1 MNFSRKM
8 ILAVFM
14 LGTFAVGMTEY
25 VVTGLLTQFA
35 EDLNVEVS
43 TTGLLLTVYAI
54 SVAIFGPI
62 LRIVTL
68 KFSPKPLLLALMI
81 LFILS
86 NILAATAPNFDVLL
100 LSRLF
105 SAAMHAPFFGIC
117 MYIAISISDPTKR
130 TGQLP
135 LCKEARSIMIG
146 VPFGSFLGGMFD
158 WRLVFWF
165 MAALGLLTLIG
176 LWTTPNIRPSEVPK
190 VKDELQMLKNKNVLM
205 TIAIIVLGFSGVFTA
220 YTFKE
225 PMYREFAGFDVTGI
239 TLGLFFFGLG
249 AVIGNFVSGSVRPS
263 RLTSRLLLALAALAV
278 VLVSFTHLLAFA
290 PMAIVMSFLF
300 GAGTFGTTPLLNAK
314 IILAAKEAPSLSGT
328 IAASVFNLAN
338 AIGAA
343 LGSFL
348 LGAGFSY
355 TTITY
360 VAGAMITFGLILT
373 FINVKTEDRSV
384 YEA

>member
-1 MNFSRKM
+1 MATR
-8 ILAVFM
+8 
-14 LGTFAVGMTEY
+14 
-25 VVTGLLTQFA
+25 LLVHGGSWIA
-35 EDLNVEVS
+35 
-43 TTGLLLTVYAI
+43 
-54 SVAIFGPI
+54 
-62 LRIVTL
+62 
-68 KFSPKPLLLALMI
+68 
-81 LFILS
+81 
-86 NILAATAPNFDVLL
+86 
-100 LSRLF
+100 
-105 SAAMHAPFFGIC
+105 HAHW
-117 MYIAISISDPTKR
+117 
-130 TGQLP
+130 
-135 LCKEARSIMIG
+135 IM
-146 VPFGSFLGGMFD
+146 V
-158 WRLVFWF
+158 
-165 MAALGLLTLIG
+165 
-176 LWTTPNIRPSEVPK
+176 TTPNIRPSEVPK